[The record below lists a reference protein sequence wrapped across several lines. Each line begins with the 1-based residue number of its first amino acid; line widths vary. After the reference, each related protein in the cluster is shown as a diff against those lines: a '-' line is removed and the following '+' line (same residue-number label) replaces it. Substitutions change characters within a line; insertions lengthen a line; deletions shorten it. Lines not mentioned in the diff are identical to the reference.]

1 MEQASASKSLHR
13 HVAVDTPEHVRL
25 DYVLA
30 DIGSRAAALAIDLAV
45 LVLGMLLLSLAVYYT
60 GRLGSFLNSMSG
72 TLLIFA
78 VFFIQWG
85 YFLLFEGLGGGRTPG
100 KRAIGLRVVHIGG
113 EPLSFQ
119 GSVLRNLI
127 RIVDL
132 QPGGSGVAGA
142 VCILA
147 NKRAQRLGDLV
158 AGTMVVRDAGGGEL
172 LGTDALPPGRV
183 GRPLLSVEQ
192 FELLAGYM
200 ARREGLEPLVR
211 RRVTESVLKALATAV
226 DLTPVRSGFTPEEAL
241 SRLHAEEAPRHAARR
256 GGASLQAATMAREQR
271 EEWAA
276 YSGLVEKGRKRGLKS
291 FTEGEARRFG
301 QLYRGMTAD
310 LERARTYGASP
321 GLLGTVQRWAG
332 AGHNLLYRARGR
344 VAFTLG
350 HWVAAGF
357 PRSVRRFHRHILL
370 AALLLFGPMVA
381 TYAAVDGRPQLAR
394 SLVGPG
400 MLTRAENTVKGDIDA
415 QYLEGEVDA
424 SEMPVLSSFLIT
436 NNIRVTLM
444 TFAGGLLAGA
454 GTLAILVFNGI
465 GIGAALGAYANEGVL
480 GVILAFVSSH
490 GFLELG
496 AICIAG
502 GAGFGL
508 GSALLMPGRRTRAE
522 ALRERGRTFVSLLA
536 GTSLMLV
543 IAGLI
548 EGFYSPSTLPAAAKF
563 TMGSATAV
571 LMVLYF
577 GFAGRKSRT
586 ATGRKSPGA
595 SPPSVR
601 RGVSPR
607 TAWPTRP
614 TATPA
619 P

>member
-1 MEQASASKSLHR
+1 MDQASKTGSLHR
-13 HVAVDTPEHVRL
+13 QVAVDTPEHVRL

-30 DIGSRAAALAIDLAV
+30 DVGSRAAALAIDLGV
-45 LVLGMLLLSLAVYYT
+45 LTVGMLVLGLASHHID
-60 GRLGSFLNSMSG
+60 RLGGFFGSVSG
-72 TLLIFA
+72 TFLIFA
-78 VFFIQWG
+78 LFFVQWG
-85 YFLLFEGLGGGRTPG
+85 YFLLCEWFWDGRTPG
-100 KRAIGLRVVHIGG
+100 KRAIGLRVVHVGG

-127 RIVDL
+127 RIIDL

-147 NKRAQRLGDLV
+147 NKRAQRLGDMV

-183 GRPLLSVEQ
+183 GRPRLSTGQ

-200 ARREGLEPLVR
+200 ARREGLEPPVR
-211 RRVTESVLKALATAV
+211 RRVAESILKALDSAV
-226 DLTPVRSGFTPEEAL
+226 DLQPMNANVYPEEAL
-241 SRLHAEEAPRHAARR
+241 ARLHEEEAPRHAARR
-256 GGASLQAATMAREQR
+256 GGASLQASTMAREQR

-291 FTEGEARRFG
+291 FTEGETRRFG
-301 QLYRGMTAD
+301 QLYRGMMAD

-344 VAFTLG
+344 VAVSVWR
-350 HWVAAGF
+350 WVAAGF
-357 PRSVRRFHRHILL
+357 PLSVRRFHRPILL

-381 TYAAVDGRPQLAR
+381 TFAAVDDEPRLGR

-400 MLTRAENTVKGDIDA
+400 MFARAENTVKGDINTL
-415 QYLEGEVDA
+415 YLEEEVA
-424 SEMPVLSSFLIT
+424 AAQMPVFSSFLVT
-436 NNIRVTLM
+436 NNIGVTVI
-444 TFAGGLLAGA
+444 TFAGGFLAGA
-454 GTLAILVFNGI
+454 GTLFILLVNGI
-465 GIGAALGAYANEGVL
+465 SIGAALGVYANEGVL
-480 GVILAFVSSH
+480 GVILAFVFSH

-548 EGFYSPSTLPAAAKF
+548 EGFYSPSTLPAVAKF
-563 TMGSATAV
+563 TFGGATGV
-571 LMVLYF
+571 LMLLYF
-577 GFAGRKSRT
+577 GLAGRKSGVPSAATT
-586 ATGRKSPGA
+586 A
-595 SPPSVR
+595 
-601 RGVSPR
+601 
-607 TAWPTRP
+607 
-614 TATPA
+614 PA

>member
-1 MEQASASKSLHR
+1 MDPTPARKSLHR
-13 HVAVDTPEHVRL
+13 RVAVDTPEHVRL

-30 DIGSRAAALAIDLAV
+30 DVGSRAAALAIDLAV
-45 LVLGMLLLSLAVYYT
+45 LAAGALLLGLALFYI
-60 GRLGSFLNSMSG
+60 GRLGSFFGSMSG

-78 VFFIQWG
+78 VFFVQWG
-85 YFLLFEGLGGGRTPG
+85 YFLLFEALWGGRTPG
-100 KRAIGLRVVHIGG
+100 KRAIGLRVVHVGG
-113 EPLSFQ
+113 QPLSFQ

-147 NKRAQRLGDLV
+147 NRRAQRLGDMV

-172 LGTDALPPGRV
+172 LATDALPPGRV
-183 GRPLLSVEQ
+183 GRPRLSVAQ
-192 FELLAGYM
+192 FELLAGFV
-200 ARREGLEPLVR
+200 ARRRGLTPQVR
-211 RRVTESVLKALATAV
+211 RRVAESVLAALGSAA
-226 DLTPVRSGFTPEEAL
+226 DSSPADAGSTPEEAL
-241 SRLHAEEAPRHAARR
+241 CRLHEEEAPRHAARR

-301 QLYRGMTAD
+301 QLYRGIAAD

-344 VAFTLG
+344 VAVSLG
-350 HWVAAGF
+350 HWAWAGF
-357 PRSVRRFHRHILL
+357 PRSVRRYHRPILL
-370 AALLLFGPMVA
+370 AALLLVGPMAA

-394 SLVGPG
+394 SLVGSG
-400 MLTRAENTVKGDIDA
+400 MLTRAENTFKEDIDA
-415 QYLEGEVDA
+415 QYLPAEVGA
-424 SEMPVLSSFLIT
+424 AQMPLLSSSVIT
-436 NNIRVTLM
+436 NNIGVTFVA
-444 TFAGGLLAGA
+444 FAGGFLAGA
-454 GTLAILVFNGI
+454 GTLYVLVFNGI
-465 GIGAALGAYANEGVL
+465 SLGAALGAYANEGVL
-480 GVILAFVSSH
+480 GVILAFVFSH

-508 GSALLMPGRRTRAE
+508 GSAVLMPGRRTRAE

-543 IAGLI
+543 VAGVI
-548 EGFYSPSTLPAAAKF
+548 EGFYSPSTLSAMAKF
-563 TMGSATAV
+563 TFGSATGV
-571 LMVLYF
+571 LMLLYF
-577 GFAGRKSRT
+577 GLAGRK
-586 ATGRKSPGA
+586 TG
-595 SPPSVR
+595 
-601 RGVSPR
+601 
-607 TAWPTRP
+607 
-614 TATPA
+614 
-619 P
+619 

>member
-1 MEQASASKSLHR
+1 MDPTPAKKSFHR
-13 HVAVDTPEHVRL
+13 RVAVDTPEHVRL

-30 DIGSRAAALAIDLAV
+30 DIGSRAAALAIDLGI
-45 LVLGMLLLSLAVYYT
+45 LVVGMLLLGLALFYI
-60 GRLGSFLNSMSG
+60 GRLGSFFGSVSG

-78 VFFIQWG
+78 VFFVQWG
-85 YFLLFEGLGGGRTPG
+85 YFMLFEALGGGRTPG
-100 KRAIGLRVVHIGG
+100 KRAIGLRVVHVGG
-113 EPLSFQ
+113 EPLSFL

-132 QPGGSGVAGA
+132 QPGVSGMAGA
-142 VCILA
+142 VCIWT
-147 NKRAQRLGDLV
+147 NKRAQRLGDMV

-172 LGTDALPPGRV
+172 LATDALPPGRV
-183 GRPLLSVEQ
+183 GRPLLPVEQ

-211 RRVTESVLKALATAV
+211 RNLTVSVLGALGSTA
-226 DLTPVRSGFTPEEAL
+226 DLGPAGTDSSAEESL
-241 SRLHAEEAPRHAARR
+241 SRLYEEEAPRHAARR

-301 QLYRGMTAD
+301 QLYRGMAAD

-344 VAFTLG
+344 AAVSLG
-350 HWVAAGF
+350 HWVWAGF
-357 PRSVRRFHRHILL
+357 PRSVRRFHRPILL
-370 AALLLFGPMVA
+370 AALLFFGPMAA
-381 TYAAVDGRPQLAR
+381 TYAAVDGRPQMAR
-394 SLVGPG
+394 SLTGPG
-400 MLTRAENTVKGDIDA
+400 MLTRAENTIKDDIDA
-415 QYLEGEVDA
+415 PYLPMEIGPA
-424 SEMPVLSSFLIT
+424 AMPLFSSSLIT
-436 NNIRVTLM
+436 NNIGVTFL
-444 TFAGGLLAGA
+444 TFAGGFLAGA
-454 GTLAILVFNGI
+454 GTLYILVLNGI
-465 GIGAALGAYANEGVL
+465 AIGAALGAYANEEVL
-480 GVILAFVSSH
+480 GVILAFVFSH

-543 IAGLI
+543 VAGLI
-548 EGFYSPSTLPAAAKF
+548 EGFYSPSTLPAVAKF
-563 TMGSATAV
+563 TFGGATGV
-571 LMVLYF
+571 LMLLYF
-577 GFAGRKSRT
+577 GFAGRKS
-586 ATGRKSPGA
+586 G
-595 SPPSVR
+595 
-601 RGVSPR
+601 
-607 TAWPTRP
+607 
-614 TATPA
+614 TPA
-619 P
+619 ATTAAPVP